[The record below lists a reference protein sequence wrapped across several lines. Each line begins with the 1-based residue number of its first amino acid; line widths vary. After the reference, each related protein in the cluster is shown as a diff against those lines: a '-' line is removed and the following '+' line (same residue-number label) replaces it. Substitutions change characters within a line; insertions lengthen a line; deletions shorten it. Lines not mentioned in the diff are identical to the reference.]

1 MQSPKIFIIAE
12 IGINHNGDLDLAKKM
27 ILEAKK
33 CGVDAVKFQKRDIDL
48 VYSKDDLD
56 KKRESPLGDTQR
68 DQKFGLE
75 FSIQDYKEIDKYC
88 KKNDIIWFASA
99 WDKNSLKFLQ
109 NFDLKFNKIASAM
122 IVDKNFLSE
131 VAKEKKHTFIST
143 GMCDLKNIE
152 DAVEIFKKNDCSFEL
167 MHCVSAYPFNDENA
181 DLGLISYLKE
191 KFKCNVGYSGHEK
204 GGVSVSM
211 AAVALGAS

>member
-1 MQSPKIFIIAE
+1 MHNSKIFIIAE

-56 KKRESPLGDTQR
+56 KKRESPWGDTQR

-75 FSIQDYKEIDKYC
+75 FSMQDYEEIDKYC

-99 WDKNSLKFLQ
+99 WDTNSLKFLQ
-109 NFDLKFNKIASAM
+109 SFDLKFNKIASAM
-122 IVDKNFLSE
+122 IVDKTFLSE

-152 DAVEIFKKNDCSFEL
+152 EAVEIFKKRVCL
-167 MHCVSAYPFNDENA
+167 CHR
-181 DLGLISYLKE
+181 
-191 KFKCNVGYSGHEK
+191 SGGK
-204 GGVSVSM
+204 NGNPWKK
-211 AAVALGAS
+211 VA